1 MKEQRL
7 AAVRSE
13 IIAERA
19 ASLRLSEQRLR
30 DALAALVKHDSET
43 SDPAIPQTGRHGRK
57 SRSQLREAATTACLA
72 YIIQRET
79 VGLTAG
85 DLQRLRQELGVP
97 DDVWNAMGAAA
108 PV

>member
-13 IIAERA
+13 ILVERA

-30 DALAALVKHDSET
+30 DALAALVKYDST
-43 SDPAIPQTGRHGRK
+43 ASGSANQPSTRPGRK
-57 SRSQLREAATTACLA
+57 SRSTLLDAASAACLT

-79 VGLTAG
+79 LGLTAG
-85 DLQRLRQELGVP
+85 DLQRLKQELGVP
-97 DDVWNAMGAAA
+97 DDVWNAMGSA
-108 PV
+108 PPV